1 MTPRRLLFGLLLTV
15 PKVAFAQNVA
25 EVQVAPP
32 TLTLKV
38 GDRSGLLATAFDR
51 IGNVIPTIRL
61 IWSSN
66 NVTVA
71 RVDNNGTVTA
81 VAAGVAIVEAR
92 EARSG
97 RRGQA
102 AVQVIA
108 GPGGAAPP
116 PSSPVP
122 SPQPSQPIP
131 GTGTPPV
138 DPYAGQ
144 PAGAGP
150 PAALRIDP
158 PAIYMLPSE
167 NTKVLPRALREDGSA
182 AAPVLVTWKSLRE
195 DIASVDQNGNV
206 VALAPGQGTLQV
218 TGPGGLTA
226 TAPVVVQQAD
236 IAIYEQGPLMLS
248 PGAMDTLHVTVPSQ
262 NNRQVSP
269 LALQWTSSDPNVVKV
284 SLTGVITAA
293 GPGKAQLAV
302 TGLLQSRAIDVQ
314 VHRPVEI
321 LVARPRSQAEIPL
334 PLTGTQRFEA
344 QALAADNTPVP
355 EAPLR
360 WSLSD
365 TMVASFDVATGVLTG
380 KAIGKTQLVVQGP
393 GQGLSVVWTVNV
405 IAGTVKLSASRLGL
419 APGER
424 FTLLKA
430 NFTDDNG
437 AVVAPATG
445 LAWSTSDG
453 NVAAVAEDGAIT
465 AVAFGHAWITATA
478 PGGKTASVDVFVQG
492 EILVAST
499 RGGGGGKFELYA
511 LERSNL
517 AALRKVGADTAGGT
531 EPAFSP
537 DGSRIAFV
545 SVRDGNPEI
554 YLMDADGSNQT
565 RLTNDLQAD
574 GRPTFSGDGQS
585 LLFHS
590 ARAGKNQ
597 QVFTMGL
604 DGQGVRQLTQDSA
617 NTQPAVSP
625 DGGTIAFVTTRDGRQ
640 PHIWLM
646 ARDGSNQRA
655 FTRGAPNKDLQ
666 NRETYPQFVRDGSLL
681 YLSERREGNRTV
693 TQVVRAELATGTVT
707 PVTGTDLFVS
717 SFAVAPA
724 GDLLALVVPLP
735 GQERRRNPAFKVY
748 IQTVGSGT
756 PVPVPAAAN
765 EQMATPTF
773 QP

>member
-1 MTPRRLLFGLLLTV
+1 MHPRSLLAGVLAALF
-15 PKVAFAQNVA
+15 PAVAATQNVA

-38 GDRSGLLATAFDR
+38 GERSGLLATAFDR
-51 IGNVIPTIRL
+51 IGNVIPTVRL

-66 NVTVA
+66 SVNVA
-71 RVDNNGTVTA
+71 RVDNNGTVTGVA
-81 VAAGVAIVEAR
+81 VGVAIIEAR

-108 GPGGAAPP
+108 GPGGVAAPSAPVTAAPP
-116 PSSPVP
+116 TQAP
-122 SPQPSQPIP
+122 P
-131 GTGTPPV
+131 GTATAV

-144 PAGAGP
+144 PAGTGP
-150 PAALRIDP
+150 AVALRIEP
-158 PAIYMLPSE
+158 PSIYLLPSE
-167 NTKVLPRALREDGSA
+167 NTKVSPRALREDGSS
-182 AAPVLVTWKSLRE
+182 AAPMLVTWKSLRE

-248 PGAMDTLHVTVPSQ
+248 PGDVDTLHVTVPAQ
-262 NNRQVSP
+262 NNRLVSP
-269 LALQWTSSDPNVVKV
+269 LALQWTSSDPNVVRV

-293 GPGKAQLAV
+293 GSGKAQLAV

-334 PLTGTQRFEA
+334 PLSGTQRFEV

-365 TMVASFDVATGVLTG
+365 TTVASFDAATGVLTG
-380 KAIGKTQLVVQGP
+380 KAIGRTQLIVRGP
-393 GQGLSVVWTVNV
+393 GQGLSVVWTINV

-419 APGER
+419 APGEKYAGI
-424 FTLLKA
+424 KA
-430 NFTDDNG
+430 TFTDDNG
-437 AVVAPATG
+437 AVIAPATG

-453 NVAAVAEDGAIT
+453 TVATVGEDGTIT
-465 AVAFGHAWITATA
+465 AVGYGKARITATA
-478 PGGKTASVDVFVQG
+478 PGGKTATVDVFVQG
-492 EILVAST
+492 EILVAKT
-499 RGGGGGKFELYA
+499 RNGKFELYA

-517 AALRKVGADTAGGT
+517 AALRKVSADTGGGT

-545 SVRDGNPEI
+545 SLRDRNPEI
-554 YLMDADGSNQT
+554 YLMDADGSNPT
-565 RLTNDLQAD
+565 RLTNDPQAD
-574 GRPTFSGDGQS
+574 GRPVFTADGQS

-590 ARAGKNQ
+590 TRWGKHQ
-597 QVFTMGL
+597 QIFAMGL

-617 NTQPAVSP
+617 NTQPTVSP
-625 DGGTIAFVTTRDGRQ
+625 DGGTIAFVTTRDGKQ

-646 ARDGSNQRA
+646 ARDGSSQRA
-655 FTRGAPNKDLQ
+655 FTRASPNKDLQ
-666 NRETYPQFVRDGSLL
+666 NRETYPQFLRDGSLA
-681 YLSERREGNRTV
+681 YLSERKEGNRTV

-707 PVTGTDLFVS
+707 PLTGTDLFIW
-717 SFAVAPA
+717 SFAIAPA

-748 IQTVGSGT
+748 VQTVGSGT
-756 PVPVPAAAN
+756 PVPIPATGT
-765 EQMATPTF
+765 EQMATPAF